1 MAAASQRYVP
11 AAGRPAFTRLYDPV
25 VALTMREQ
33 TFRERLLAQVIDGL
47 EPGAPVVDVGCGT
60 GTLAI
65 ALAAAGAAVT
75 GVDGDP
81 EVLAL
86 AHAKSGAAAVQW
98 RKGVATALPLAGAS
112 ADRVVMSLVLH
123 HLVGDAKPAALAE
136 TRRVLRPGG
145 RLHVADWGRPH
156 GALPRAGAWALQRI
170 DEREGLREH
179 LEGRLPAVVAE
190 AGLAD
195 VILHA
200 RLRTA
205 WGTLEL
211 LSARRP

>member
-11 AAGRPAFTRLYDPV
+11 AAGRRAFTRLYDPV

-33 TFRERLLAQVIDGL
+33 TFRGRLLAQVLDGL

-86 AHAKSGAAAVQW
+86 AHAKPGAAAVQW
-98 RKGVATALPLAGAS
+98 RKGAATALPLAGAS

-145 RLHVADWGRPH
+145 RLHVADWGRPR

-170 DEREGLREH
+170 DEPEGLREH

-195 VILHA
+195 VMLHA